1 LSLALL
7 ENRIYYPYKKIKRT
21 VKRGAY
27 FGVSQYNIR
36 RFSLTEVNEGK
47 IDSLNSEIEQFA
59 ESLPYWA
66 KYLSSILLSGA
77 TISEDD
83 FDTAYTYVLEDAGL
97 NLTTEKPAI
106 VISCE
111 NELSDNYK
119 KDLLLTSLH
128 NIKGVNAL
136 VENQKIDFCHQVTIV
151 YGINGSGKT
160 GYTRLLKKA
169 FHSRST
175 EDILPNIHV
184 TTGHRNVSA
193 EISFTSD
200 SKIYS
205 LAYPDHKQQ
214 NEFRQ
219 FSIFDNKCV
228 NVHLINKNQFEF
240 RPAGLDFFADLV
252 EAFKKVEEKITEDIT
267 VKSSTKDYSSLFDGE
282 SDIKSALNTLSEKTQ
297 IINLK
302 KLIPITEEEKTER
315 RGLEEQKAQLQTL
328 KKDKEIA
335 DLNGYKTLLS
345 TLKTSI
351 TSNNKFFTTEAL
363 AEIKTAISDC
373 ISKDATAKTEGIE
386 KFKTD
391 KIINVGSK
399 EWKGFVAAAQAFAKQ
414 QASGNE
420 MYPKDGDNCILCQ
433 QPLSDGAQKL
443 IESYRIF
450 IDSQSEQDAKDAQ
463 IALNTRKKSYEELKF
478 SILPEDGVLTK
489 WMLEKHNKE
498 VLEIND
504 HLQKQKTLSESI
516 TADQTTKTANDRAE
530 IQIDTTNIDTIISGI
545 EGSITNLQENDPTAN
560 IKKLQ
565 DSITYLNH
573 KEKLEQHITG
583 IETYVANLQWAVTA
597 TKAKGKI
604 SKRKITDKE
613 KELSGKYFNES
624 YVNAFN
630 EECKSL
636 NCEIGIDI
644 SHTGSAGTSYRQLFL
659 KGNEPSKIL
668 SEGEQKII
676 SLADFL
682 AEMKLSEIS
691 CGVIFDD
698 PVTSL
703 DDERKSRIAKRIAE
717 EATKK
722 QVVVFTHDL
731 VFVSTLISA
740 CSELTIDHVCHWI
753 EKRGDTPGYVFLN
766 NAPSYEKQYRNSVI
780 PRKNYVEAKKED
792 CQPSQ
797 RDYLIKSAFTEL
809 RTCYE
814 VLVINDLFKNVVQRF
829 NERVSVES
837 LKDVCFVDVLVG
849 ELLDNFGQ
857 CCRYME
863 GHTHSDKYAYQKP
876 TVEDLNFEINRY
888 DDIRAKIKKS
898 KKKVSV
904 SI

>member
-1 LSLALL
+1 M
-7 ENRIYYPYKKIKRT
+7 
-21 VKRGAY
+21 
-27 FGVSQYNIR
+27 
-36 RFSLTEVNEGK
+36 TEANEGK

-66 KYLSSILLSGA
+66 KYLSSKLLSGA
-77 TISEDD
+77 TTS
-83 FDTAYTYVLEDAGL
+83 DTDIDVAYTYVLEDAGL
-97 NLTTEKPAI
+97 KPITERSAI

-111 NELSDNYK
+111 NELCDDFK
-119 KDLLLTSLH
+119 KDLLLTSLQ
-128 NIKGVNAL
+128 NLKGVNAL
-136 VENQKIDFCHQVTIV
+136 VENQKIDFCHQVTII

-184 TTGHRNVSA
+184 TTGHSNVSA
-193 EISFTSD
+193 EISFTSG
-200 SKIYS
+200 SKPYS
-205 LAYPDHKQQ
+205 LTYPGHKQQ

-228 NVHLINKNQFEF
+228 NVHLTNKNQFEF
-240 RPAGLDFFADLV
+240 RPAGLDFFADLI
-252 EAFKKVEEKITEDIT
+252 EAFKKIEEKITADIT
-267 VKSSTKDYSSLFDGE
+267 VKSTTKDYPSLFDGE
-282 SDIKSALNTLSEKTQ
+282 SDIKSVLNTLSAKTQ
-297 IINLK
+297 IADLK
-302 KLIPITEEEKTER
+302 KLIPITEEEKTKR
-315 RGLEEQKAQLQTL
+315 SALEEQKVQLQAL

-335 DLNGYKTLLS
+335 DLNGYKTLLT

-351 TSNNKFFTTEAL
+351 TGNNKFFTTESL

-399 EWKGFVAAAQAFAKQ
+399 EWKEFIARAQAFAKQ
-414 QASGNE
+414 QACDNE
-420 MYPKDGDNCILCQ
+420 TYPKGGDNCILCQ
-433 QPLSDGAQKL
+433 QPLSDEAQKL
-443 IESYRIF
+443 IESYWVF
-450 IDSQSEQDAKDAQ
+450 IKSQSEQDAKDAQ
-463 IALNTRKKSYEELKF
+463 TALNTHKKSYEGLKF
-478 SILPEDGVLTK
+478 AMLPEDGVLTK

-498 VLEIND
+498 ALEIKE

-516 TADQTTKTANDRAE
+516 IADLTTKTANDRIA
-530 IQIDTTNIDTIISGI
+530 IQIDTTHIDTIILGI
-545 EGSITNLQENDPTAN
+545 EGSITKLQENDPTAD

-583 IETYVANLQWAVTA
+583 IETYVTNLKWAATA

-613 KELSGKYFNES
+613 KELSGKYFNEA

-644 SHTGSAGTSYRQLFL
+644 THTGSAGTSYRQLFL
-659 KGNEPSKIL
+659 KGKEPSKIL

-682 AEMKLSEIS
+682 AEMKLSEIT

-717 EATKK
+717 EATKN
-722 QVVVFTHDL
+722 QVIVFTHDL
-731 VFVSTLISA
+731 VFVSTLISV
-740 CSELTIDHVCHWI
+740 CSELKIDHVCHWI

-766 NAPSYEKQYRNSVI
+766 NAPSYEKQYRNSEI
-780 PRKNYVEAKKED
+780 PKSHYVEANKAD
-792 CQPSQ
+792 CQPAQ
-797 RDYLIKSAFTEL
+797 REYLIKSAFTEL

-829 NERVSVES
+829 NERVSVDS
-837 LKDVCFVDVLVG
+837 LKDVCFVDVLVD
-849 ELLDNFGQ
+849 ELLNNFGQ

-876 TVEDLNFEINRY
+876 TIENLNFEINRY
-888 DDIRAKIKKS
+888 DDIRTKIKKS
-898 KKKVSV
+898 KKKASV
-904 SI
+904 TN

>member
-1 LSLALL
+1 LIEA
-7 ENRIYYPYKKIKRT
+7 N
-21 VKRGAY
+21 A
-27 FGVSQYNIR
+27 
-36 RFSLTEVNEGK
+36 GK

-66 KYLSSILLSGA
+66 KYLSSKLLSGA
-77 TISEDD
+77 SISDTD
-83 FDTAYTYVLEDAGL
+83 IDTAYTYVLEDAGL
-97 NLTTEKPAI
+97 IPSTEKPAI
-106 VISCE
+106 VISCD
-111 NELSDNYK
+111 NASSDDFK
-119 KDLLLTSLH
+119 DDLLLASLQ
-128 NIKGVNAL
+128 NLKGVNAL
-136 VENQKIDFCHQVTIV
+136 VENQKIDFCPQVTII
-151 YGINGSGKT
+151 YGVNGSGKT

-184 TTGHRNVSA
+184 ASGHSNVSA
-193 EISFTSD
+193 EISFTSR
-200 SKIYS
+200 SKPYS
-205 LAYPDHKQQ
+205 LTYPDHKQQ

-228 NVHLINKNQFEF
+228 NVHLTNKNQFEF
-240 RPAGLDFFADLV
+240 RPSGLDFFADLI
-252 EAFKKVEEKITEDIT
+252 ESFKKIEEKITADIAN
-267 VKSSTKDYSSLFDGE
+267 KSATKDYPSLFDGD
-282 SDIKSALNTLSEKTQ
+282 SDIKNVLNTLSAKTQ
-297 IINLK
+297 IDDLK
-302 KLIPITEEEKTER
+302 KLIPITEEEKKNRSE
-315 RGLEEQKAQLQTL
+315 LEEQKAQLQTL

-335 DLNGYKTLLS
+335 DLNDYKALLT

-351 TSNNKFFTTEAL
+351 ADNNKFFT
-363 AEIKTAISDC
+363 AESLSKIKTAISDC
-373 ISKDATAKTEGIE
+373 LSKDAAAKAEGIE
-386 KFKTD
+386 NFKTD

-399 EWKGFVAAAQAFAKQ
+399 EWKDFIAAAQNFAKQ
-414 QASGNE
+414 QVGDSE
-420 MYPKDGDNCILCQ
+420 MYPKVDDYCILCQ
-433 QPLSDGAQKL
+433 QPLSIEAQKL
-443 IESYRIF
+443 ISSYWSF
-450 IDSQSEQDAKDAQ
+450 IKSQSEQDAKNAQ
-463 IALNTRKKSYEELKF
+463 TALNTHKKSYEELKF
-478 SILPEDGVLTK
+478 GLLPEDGVLTK
-489 WMLEKHNKE
+489 WMLEKHKKE
-498 VLEIND
+498 ALEIKE

-516 TADQTTKTANDRAE
+516 ISDLTTKTENDRTA
-530 IQIDTTNIDTIISGI
+530 IQIDTIHIDTIVQGI
-545 EGSITNLQENDPTAN
+545 EDSITKLKENDPTAD

-583 IETYVANLQWAVTA
+583 IETYVSNLKWVAIA

-613 KELSGKYFNES
+613 KELSGRYFNEAYIS
-624 YVNAFN
+624 AFN
-630 EECKSL
+630 DECKSL

-659 KGNEPSKIL
+659 KGKEPSKIL

-682 AEMKLSEIS
+682 AEMKLSEIT

-703 DDERKSRIAKRIAE
+703 DDERKGRIAERIAE
-717 EATKK
+717 ESTKK

-740 CSELTIDHVCHWI
+740 CCEFKIDHVCHWI
-753 EKRGDTPGYVFLN
+753 EKRDDTPGYVFLN
-766 NAPSYEKQYRNSVI
+766 NAPSYEKQYRNSEI
-780 PRKNYVEAKKED
+780 PRSHYVEANKPD
-792 CQPSQ
+792 CPPAH
-797 RDYLIKSAFTEL
+797 REYLVKSAFTEL

-829 NERVSVES
+829 NERVSVDS
-837 LKDVCFVDVLVG
+837 LKDVCFIDELVT

-876 TVEDLNFEINRY
+876 TVENLNAEINRY
-888 DDIRAKIKKS
+888 DGIRTKIRKS
-898 KKKVSV
+898 KKKASV
-904 SI
+904 ERLGAG